1 MVHSYASGSGPN
13 AAALRPQIIR
23 PTHQHKMA
31 NQLANIEGLQK
42 QTFVPRPLFGPAQTY
57 FVQQPHH
64 LNAIDFSMYRY
75 YPYMRPEA
83 NHFFR
88 SDQMFTL
95 TSPSGQPRSFVL
107 SEPANIL
114 CLLQYPTQTQRLDD
128 GPSSHQGQHQQ
139 QQAKPRHVN

>member
-57 FVQQPHH
+57 FIQQPHH

-107 SEPANIL
+107 LHDQFLEPSLCVLLFLFLVPQVFTSLILLMNPFGIL
-114 CLLQYPTQTQRLDD
+114 C
-128 GPSSHQGQHQQ
+128 HQQ
-139 QQAKPRHVN
+139 